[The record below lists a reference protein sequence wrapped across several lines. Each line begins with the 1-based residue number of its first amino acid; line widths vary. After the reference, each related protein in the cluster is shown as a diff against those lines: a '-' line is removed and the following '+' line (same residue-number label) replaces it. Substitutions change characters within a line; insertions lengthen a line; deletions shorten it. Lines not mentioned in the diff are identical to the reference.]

1 MSKADQKR
9 SDDDVE
15 CKYKD
20 RNAFGER
27 MQALVKKILLT
38 FSRVYKVVD

>member
-1 MSKADQKR
+1 MSKKDQEGP
-9 SDDDVE
+9 DDEME
-15 CKYKD
+15 CKYKN